1 MVIGA
6 RAETMAELTA
16 RNLRTRNER
25 IGARLM
31 ERRNEIERLY
41 PNVQNKSEMQN
52 IEDIYRLVGI
62 IKSIY
67 KGE

>member
-1 MVIGA
+1 MVIGG

-25 IGARLM
+25 IGARMM
-31 ERRNEIERLY
+31 ERQAEIERLY